1 MIPVIAI
8 VGRPNVGKSTLFNCL
23 TQSRDAMVADI
34 PGVTRDRIYGRGKVG
49 DKPYIIIDTGG
60 IGIDEEGVDE
70 LTAQQAEQAIS
81 ESNIILFIVDARAGL
96 MPADKFIAKKLRKLN
111 KDLILV
117 INKSEGMDQDNL
129 DAEFKLLGF
138 KNKINIS
145 ASHREN
151 INDLVEKFPDIDEEN
166 PEIHEGIK
174 VAIVGKPN
182 VGKST
187 LVNRILGEERVI
199 VFDSPGTTRD
209 SIFIPFER
217 NNKKYTLIDTAGVR
231 RKSHIKE
238 AIEKISVVKTLQAI
252 EEANVILFL
261 VDARSGLTEQDLGLL
276 GFVLSLGKALVI
288 AINKWDGLEKYDRE
302 QIKNKLD
309 RKLVFIDFAEI
320 KFISALH
327 GTGVGELFKDL
338 NKAYDSAMKEMP
350 TPLLT
355 KILEKAVKQ
364 HQPPLVGGRRI
375 KLRYAHAGGHN
386 PPLIIIHGTQTEK
399 LPDSYRRYL
408 SGYYRKTLKL
418 IGTPVQVNFKE
429 GANPFRDKPNP
440 MTRRQ
445 FAQRQRLIAYRKKS

>member
-34 PGVTRDRIYGRGKVG
+34 PGVTRDRIYGHGKVG
-49 DKPYIIIDTGG
+49 DKPYIVIDTGG

-70 LTAQQAEQAIS
+70 LTAKQAEQAIS
-81 ESNIILFIVDARAGL
+81 ESNLILFIVDARAGL

-117 INKSEGMDQDNL
+117 VNKTEGLNQDNIN
-129 DAEFKLLGF
+129 AEFEKLGF
-138 KNKINIS
+138 KNKISIS

-151 INDLVEKFPDIDEEN
+151 INDLVEKFPVAEE
-166 PEIHEGIK
+166 ELVEESQGIK
-174 VAIVGKPN
+174 IAIVGKPN

-199 VFDSPGTTRD
+199 VFDAPGTTRD
-209 SIFIPFER
+209 SIYIPFER
-217 NNKKYTLIDTAGVR
+217 QNKKYTLIDTAGVR
-231 RKSHIKE
+231 RKSHIRE

-252 EEANVILFL
+252 EEAHVVLFL
-261 VDARSGLTEQDLGLL
+261 VDAQSGLSEQDLGLL
-276 GFVLSLGKALVI
+276 GFILSLGKALVI
-288 AINKWDGLEKYDRE
+288 AINKWDGLDNYTRE
-302 QIKNKLD
+302 QIRKKLD

-327 GTGVGELFKDL
+327 GTGVGELFGDIKR
-338 NKAYDSAMKEMP
+338 AYDSAMKELP

-355 KILEKAVKQ
+355 KILEKAVIQ

-386 PPLIIIHGTQTEK
+386 PPIIVIHGTQTDD
-399 LPDSYRRYL
+399 LPNSYRRYL
-408 SGYYRKTLKL
+408 SSYYRKALKL
-418 IGTPVQVNFKE
+418 VGTPVQINFKE
-429 GANPFRDKPNP
+429 GHNPFKGQRNL
-440 MTRRQ
+440 MTARQ
-445 FAQRQRLIAYRKKS
+445 YGRRQRLIEHRKKS

>member
-34 PGVTRDRIYGRGKVG
+34 PGITRDRIYGRGRVG

-70 LTAQQAEQAIS
+70 LTAKQADQAIS
-81 ESNIILFIVDARAGL
+81 ESNIILFVVDARAGL
-96 MPADKFIAKKLRKLN
+96 MPADKAIAKKLRKLN

-117 INKSEGMDQDNL
+117 INKSEGLDQDEL
-129 DAEFKLLGF
+129 DAEFDKLGF

-151 INDLVEKFPDIDEEN
+151 INNLVEKFPEAEETLDEKEM
-166 PEIHEGIK
+166 GVK

-209 SIFIPFER
+209 SIYIPFER

-252 EEANVILFL
+252 EEAHVVLFL
-261 VDARSGLTEQDLGLL
+261 VDARTNLTEQDLGLL
-276 GFVLSLGKALVI
+276 GFILSLGKALVI

-327 GTGVGELFKDL
+327 GTGVGELFGDIKR
-338 NKAYDSAMKEMP
+338 AYDSAMKDMP

-355 KILEKAVKQ
+355 KILEKAVIK

-408 SGYYRKTLKL
+408 SGVYRKALKL
-418 IGTPVQVNFKE
+418 IGTPVQISFKE
-429 GANPFRDKPNP
+429 GANPFRDRPNL
-440 MTRRQ
+440 MTPKQ
-445 FAQRQRLIAYRKKS
+445 FAQRQRLIAHRKRS